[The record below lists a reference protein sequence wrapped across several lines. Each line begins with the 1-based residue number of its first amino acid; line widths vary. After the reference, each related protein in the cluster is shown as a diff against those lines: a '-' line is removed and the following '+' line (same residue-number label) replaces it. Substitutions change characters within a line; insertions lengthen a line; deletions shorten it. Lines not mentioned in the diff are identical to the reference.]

1 MRKFIFILMIAIIA
15 VSGCSE
21 RAPQTKGAR
30 YLLAD
35 MTNSGNNLESYRFVT
50 ETIQKIEGLATS
62 TESSELEI
70 TSLEEGAV
78 NLSAQNMNISVKR
91 TVRSGAEDA
100 SSMEQE
106 VYVIGGVAKFKVD
119 DVWSQA
125 ALQDPED
132 FWTSQNMA
140 KELERLLKS
149 SQLEYSGS
157 EIVSG
162 EDCSRIDVLP
172 DRLAYETILAEQLG
186 SMLPLAYL
194 NITELYEE
202 SAVNW
207 TLWISEDSGLPLM
220 GIMNMKFSVTPEMM
234 EPPYDQIKDF
244 VIEVEMNTATHYGDY
259 NRPLVVKL
267 PEGQRIEP
275 MFSCAC
281 G

>member
-1 MRKFIFILMIAIIA
+1 MRKLIFILMIAIVPI
-15 VSGCSE
+15 SGCSE
-21 RAPQTKGAR
+21 RAPPTKEAR

-35 MTNSGNNLESYRFVT
+35 MATSGNNLESYRFVT
-50 ETIQKIEGLATS
+50 ETVQKIEGLTTS
-62 TESSELEI
+62 IEPSELEI
-70 TSLEEGAV
+70 KSLEEGDF
-78 NLSAQNMNISVKR
+78 NLSALNMRISINR
-91 TVRSGAEDA
+91 TVRSGAEDV
-100 SSMEQE
+100 SSMDQE
-106 VYVIGGVAKFKVD
+106 VYVIEDVAKFKVD

-132 FWTSQNMA
+132 FWTSQNIA

-157 EIVSG
+157 EILSG

-172 DRLAYETILAEQLG
+172 DRRAYETILAEQLG

-194 NITELYEE
+194 NITDLYEE
-202 SAVNW
+202 SSVNW
-207 TLWISEDSGLPLM
+207 TLWISEDSGLPM
-220 GIMNMKFSVTPEMM
+220 MEIVNIKFSVTPEMM
-234 EPPYDQIKDF
+234 ELPYDLIKDF
-244 VIEVEMNTATHYGDY
+244 MIKVEMTTTTRYGDY
-259 NRPLVVKL
+259 NRPLGVKL